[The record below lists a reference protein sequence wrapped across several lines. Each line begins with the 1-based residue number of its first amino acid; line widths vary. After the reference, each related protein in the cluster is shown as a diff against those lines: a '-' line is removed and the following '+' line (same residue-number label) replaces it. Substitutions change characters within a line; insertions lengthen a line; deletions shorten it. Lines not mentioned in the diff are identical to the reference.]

1 MKNQGL
7 QLYID
12 MKNTVTESTLSKGLA
27 KLAVAEIS
35 LAF

>member
-7 QLYID
+7 ELYVG

-27 KLAVAEIS
+27 RLCS
-35 LAF
+35 S